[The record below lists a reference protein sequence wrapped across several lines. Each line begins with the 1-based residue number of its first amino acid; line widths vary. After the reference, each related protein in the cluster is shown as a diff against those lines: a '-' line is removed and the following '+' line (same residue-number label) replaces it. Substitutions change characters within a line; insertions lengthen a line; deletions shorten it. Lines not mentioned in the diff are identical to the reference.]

1 MEAAVPVEGEDLR
14 IPENATDA
22 ALHAGTMALHRLTDV
37 TIRMTVITEALIR
50 TAAEDT
56 VDTGIKLHTTRTI
69 RVIIPGT
76 THLEATHPRH
86 LLTTPPTTDMVEVRD
101 P

>member
-1 MEAAVPVEGEDLR
+1 MEAAVPAEVEGLR

-22 ALHAGTMALHRLTDV
+22 VLHAGTMALHRLTDV
-37 TIRMTVITEALIR
+37 TIRMTVTTEVLIR
-50 TAAEDT
+50 MAAEDM

-76 THLEATHPRH
+76 TRLEATHPRH
-86 LLTTPPTTDMVEVRD
+86 LLTTRTTGMVEVRD